1 MEDRVSLAVDAPPE
15 AVWRL
20 FVDVERWPQMTKST
34 TEARLVDGGP
44 LRVGS
49 QAIVKQPRLP
59 RVRWKVTEL
68 EPGRSFTWE
77 YSSPGLTSV
86 GGHTVEADGQG
97 SVVTLTLRMHGPL
110 SGPMYAL
117 VRGMSHRYITM
128 EAEGFKRTAESE
140 SAAAG

>member
-1 MEDRVSLAVDAPPE
+1 MEDRVTLAVDAPPE

-34 TEARLVDGGP
+34 SEARWMDSGP
-44 LRVGS
+44 LRVGR

-77 YSSPGLTSV
+77 YSSPGITSV

-97 SVVTLTLRMHGPL
+97 SVVTITLRVHGPL
-110 SGPMYAL
+110 SRPVYAL

-140 SAAAG
+140 AAAAG